1 VGEKKRADFAP
12 NHHRGDSSVGRA
24 GAGEA
29 VRPAQPT
36 YRAVLVDITVKV
48 LALQREALAD
58 IQARLSVA
66 ELVAQHF
73 GRPAVAGSPADENRC

>member
-1 VGEKKRADFAP
+1 VGDKKRADFAP
-12 NHHRGDSSVGRA
+12 TITGVIRRLEGLGL
-24 GAGEA
+24 
-29 VRPAQPT
+29 VRRSARPQPT

-66 ELVAQHF
+66 ELAAQHF